1 MNNRNS
7 INNNLDS
14 LIERYFEGET
24 SLEEEKLLKAM
35 VARSDDSRY
44 DAVRAVL
51 GYGVATRKR
60 TALRRRRLG
69 MVSAAAVA
77 SITVVSI
84 AWLNLSTKTGTG
96 NSECYAVVE
105 GRYTSDQSEVLSI
118 MQSDIGDIRSAQEDA
133 GNCIAEQ
140 LKDIH
145 ISANE

>member
-35 VARSDDSRY
+35 VARSNDSRY

-77 SITVVSI
+77 SIAVVSI

>member
-77 SITVVSI
+77 SIAVVSI

>member
-51 GYGVATRKR
+51 GYGVAARKR
-60 TALRRRRLG
+60 TALRRRRL
-69 MVSAAAVA
+69 
-77 SITVVSI
+77 VSI
-84 AWLNLSTKTGTG
+84 AWLNLSTKNGTG

-133 GNCIAEQ
+133 GNYIAEQ

>member
-77 SITVVSI
+77 SIAVVLI

>member
-77 SITVVSI
+77 SIAVVSI
-84 AWLNLSTKTGTG
+84 AWLNLFTKNSTG

>member
-44 DAVRAVL
+44 DAVRVVL

-77 SITVVSI
+77 SIAVVSI

>member
-77 SITVVSI
+77 SIAVVSI
-84 AWLNLSTKTGTG
+84 AWLNLFTKNGTG
-96 NSECYAVVE
+96 NSECYAVV
-105 GRYTSDQSEVLSI
+105 
-118 MQSDIGDIRSAQEDA
+118 
-133 GNCIAEQ
+133 
-140 LKDIH
+140 
-145 ISANE
+145 

>member
-7 INNNLDS
+7 INNNLDL

>member
-77 SITVVSI
+77 SIAVVSI
-84 AWLNLSTKTGTG
+84 AWLNLFTKNGTG

-133 GNCIAEQ
+133 GNYIVEQ

>member
-35 VARSDDSRY
+35 VARSDESRY

-77 SITVVSI
+77 SIAVVSI
-84 AWLNLSTKTGTG
+84 ARLNLSKKNGTG

-133 GNCIAEQ
+133 GNYIAEQ
-140 LKDIH
+140 LKDNH
-145 ISANE
+145 LSANE

>member
-77 SITVVSI
+77 SIAVVSI
-84 AWLNLSTKTGTG
+84 AWLNLFTKNGIG

-133 GNCIAEQ
+133 GNYIAEQ

>member
-24 SLEEEKLLKAM
+24 SLEEEKLLKKM

-60 TALRRRRLG
+60 TASRRRRLG

-77 SITVVSI
+77 SIAVVSI

>member
-24 SLEEEKLLKAM
+24 SLEEEKLLKSM
-35 VARSDDSRY
+35 VPRSDDSRY

-77 SITVVSI
+77 SIAVVSI

>member
-51 GYGVATRKR
+51 GYGV
-60 TALRRRRLG
+60 
-69 MVSAAAVA
+69 
-77 SITVVSI
+77 
-84 AWLNLSTKTGTG
+84 
-96 NSECYAVVE
+96 
-105 GRYTSDQSEVLSI
+105 
-118 MQSDIGDIRSAQEDA
+118 
-133 GNCIAEQ
+133 
-140 LKDIH
+140 
-145 ISANE
+145 

>member
-24 SLEEEKLLKAM
+24 SIEEEKLLKKM
-35 VARSDDSRY
+35 VARSDDIRY

-77 SITVVSI
+77 SIAVVSI

>member
-77 SITVVSI
+77 SIAVVSI
-84 AWLNLSTKTGTG
+84 AWLNLSTKNGTG

-145 ISANE
+145 MSANE

>member
-24 SLEEEKLLKAM
+24 SLEEEILLKAM
-35 VARSDDSRY
+35 VARSDDSKY

-69 MVSAAAVA
+69 MVSAAGGA
-77 SITVVSI
+77 SIVVVSI
-84 AWLNLSTKTGTG
+84 AWLKRFTKKSTG
-96 NSECYAVVE
+96 NSECYAVLE
-105 GRYTSDQSEVLSI
+105 GRYISDQSEVLSI

-133 GNCIAEQ
+133 GNYIAEQ

>member
-77 SITVVSI
+77 SIAVVSI
-84 AWLNLSTKTGTG
+84 AWLNLFTKNGTG
-96 NSECYAVVE
+96 NSEWYAVVE

-133 GNCIAEQ
+133 GNYIAEQ

>member
-77 SITVVSI
+77 SIAVVSI
-84 AWLNLSTKTGTG
+84 AWLNLFTKNSTG

-133 GNCIAEQ
+133 GNYIAEQ

>member
-7 INNNLDS
+7 INKNLDS

-24 SLEEEKLLKAM
+24 SLEEEKLLKKM

-44 DAVRAVL
+44 DPVRAVL

-60 TALRRRRLG
+60 TAMRRRRIG

-77 SITVVSI
+77 SIAVVSI
-84 AWLNLSTKTGTG
+84 AWLNLSRGTG
-96 NSECYAVVE
+96 DSECYAVVE

-118 MQSDIGDIRSAQEDA
+118 MQSDIGDIRSAQADA

>member
-77 SITVVSI
+77 SIAVVSI

-118 MQSDIGDIRSAQEDA
+118 MQSDIVDIRSAQEDA

>member
-77 SITVVSI
+77 SIAVVSI
-84 AWLNLSTKTGTG
+84 AWLNLSTNTGTG